1 MNEINPTHLAK
12 LNLPVPR
19 YTSYPTAPEWGP
31 VDPGTYQK
39 HLHKTRGPLSL
50 YIHIPF
56 CHSMC
61 LYCACSVVLSRNAEN
76 EKRYV
81 NYLLREID
89 LVTSHLPEKTA
100 VHHLHFGGGT
110 PTKLSEPQLARIVDH
125 LSKRF
130 ALDFTKEIAMEI
142 DPRTVVADDGAKLR
156 HLRALGF
163 NRVSFGVQDTN
174 PKVQEAVKRRQSL
187 EMTRSTFLL
196 ARQLGFEEINMDLIY
211 GLPHQTCD
219 TFRKTIDDILELGP
233 NRVAMYSYAKVPWL
247 KPHQKAMKDE
257 WLPSTDEKFRIY
269 VQARQQFLDA
279 GYIAIGMD
287 HFAREE
293 DSMAKAFRAKELQRN
308 FQGYS
313 LKLADHQ
320 LGLGMTSTGYVS
332 DGYFQNLKT
341 IDSYYGAIDAGV
353 LPILRGKVM
362 TEDDRIR
369 KWTIHRLM
377 CDFELDK
384 SHFARQFNRDFDTYF
399 SPVMEAIRASDLI
412 EDGPVLRPT
421 LYGSLF
427 IRNIASLFDAYLKP
441 TETQFSKAV

>member
-1 MNEINPTHLAK
+1 MSEIDPARLAA
-12 LNLPVPR
+12 LNSPLPR
-19 YTSYPTAPEWGP
+19 YTSYPTSPEWGP
-31 VDPGTYQK
+31 LSPDSYKQ
-39 HLHKTRGPLSL
+39 HLLKTRGPLSL

-56 CHSMC
+56 CRTMC
-61 LYCACSVVLSRNAEN
+61 LYCACSVVLNRKD
-76 EKRYV
+76 EKEEQYV

-89 LVTSHLPEKTA
+89 LVTSYLPEKS
-100 VHHLHFGGGT
+100 VINQLHFGGGT
-110 PTKLSEPQLARIVDH
+110 PTQLSEPLLTRIVDH

-130 ALDFTKEIAMEI
+130 TLDFSQEISMEI
-142 DPRTVVADDGAKLR
+142 DPRTVVGDDGAKLR

-174 PKVQEAVKRRQSL
+174 PRVQAAVKRHQSL

-211 GLPHQTCD
+211 GLPHQTCE

-257 WLPSTDEKFRIY
+257 WLPSTDEKFKIY

-279 GYIAIGMD
+279 GYVAIGMD
-287 HFAREE
+287 HFARED

-313 LKLADHQ
+313 LKLANHQ

-341 IDSYYGAIDAGV
+341 LDTYYAAIDAGV

-362 TEDDRIR
+362 TEDDLIR

-384 SHFARQFNRDFDTYF
+384 SHFAHQFNRDFDTYF
-399 SPVMEAIRASDLI
+399 APAMEAIRASDLV

-427 IRNIASLFDAYLKP
+427 IRNIASVFDAYLKP